1 MRAGRQCQA
10 IRLRPGHNASDNA
23 TLRALEA
30 AMVTSDPAQLG
41 VGADGARWPRRG
53 EPDYVPPKER
63 ALKLQAAWRV
73 QNPELYGKY
82 SAEVDR
88 CFATVAR
95 GGPDLMSVNVRPALL
110 SAVNGLPGDLH
121 SVAINENFLFQG
133 LPVATIDKVI
143 HAGMNER
150 FSGANAGTLFGEG
163 LYFAEDPGK
172 CDRYAT
178 DADGGYKARTLTEN
192 EDVDALHDMLYP
204 DGVDDHPGAG
214 VRYMLLCRVVLG
226 HALRT
231 KWDRT
236 HGDQGRGTA
245 LDADAT
251 RDGTVFATRLHR
263 ELMPL
268 RDTQPE
274 IYHNSL
280 LVETCDRGPVGH
292 GRPTCRGLEH
302 DPPCRS
308 GRIHRYR
315 EFVVFH
321 GEQLYPEYIV
331 AYRRGHN
338 LNDSV

>member
-121 SVAINENFLFQG
+121 SVAINENFL
-133 LPVATIDKVI
+133 LD
-143 HAGMNER
+143 
-150 FSGANAGTLFGEG
+150 S
-163 LYFAEDPGK
+163 YGK
-172 CDRYAT
+172 
-178 DADGGYKARTLTEN
+178 
-192 EDVDALHDMLYP
+192 
-204 DGVDDHPGAG
+204 
-214 VRYMLLCRVVLG
+214 
-226 HALRT
+226 
-231 KWDRT
+231 
-236 HGDQGRGTA
+236 
-245 LDADAT
+245 
-251 RDGTVFATRLHR
+251 
-263 ELMPL
+263 
-268 RDTQPE
+268 
-274 IYHNSL
+274 
-280 LVETCDRGPVGH
+280 
-292 GRPTCRGLEH
+292 
-302 DPPCRS
+302 
-308 GRIHRYR
+308 
-315 EFVVFH
+315 
-321 GEQLYPEYIV
+321 
-331 AYRRGHN
+331 
-338 LNDSV
+338 